1 MSVNFAALE
10 QSCHEKR
17 VAKLWMFIMFQ
28 QRNKKKRLLA
38 MIVQMESFLK
48 YGYPK
53 GPKPLV
59 FPFTTANLDD
69 LGVPHGTSHIENL
82 QSHEFRLA
90 PCRGGV

>member
-28 QRNKKKRLLA
+28 QRNKKKTA
-38 MIVQMESFLK
+38 TCNDCTDGVFLK

-82 QSHEFRLA
+82 QSHELRLA